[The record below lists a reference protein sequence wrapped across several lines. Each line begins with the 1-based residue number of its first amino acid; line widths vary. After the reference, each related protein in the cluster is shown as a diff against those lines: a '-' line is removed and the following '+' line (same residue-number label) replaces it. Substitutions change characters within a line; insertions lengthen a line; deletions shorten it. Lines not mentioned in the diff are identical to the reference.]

1 MKISTD
7 LCHAPYLVIA
17 YKSFYI
23 NSMENVT
30 HIGITNYQNKHLRFG
45 IKQQDRS
52 GHIYCIGKTGVGKS
66 TLLLNMAISD
76 IVHGNGIGIIDPHGD
91 ISQIVLGHI
100 PKERINDIIYFNPS
114 DSKFPVSFNPLT
126 DLNSSNHHLVA
137 SNLVGTLKKMWIDSW
152 GPRLEHIL
160 RNCILTLLQ
169 YP

>member
-1 MKISTD
+1 MFFYS
-7 LCHAPYLVIA
+7 AA
-17 YKSFYI
+17 YNARMS
-23 NSMENVT
+23 ETT

-45 IKQQDRS
+45 IKQNDRS

-76 IVHGNGIGIIDPHGD
+76 IIQGKGIGIIDPHGD
-91 ISQIVLGHI
+91 ISKAVLDYV
-100 PKERINDIIYFNPS
+100 PKDGVKDVIYFNPS
-114 DSKFPVSFNPLT
+114 DADFPISFNPLSGIH
-126 DLNSSNHHLVA
+126 NSNHHLVA
-137 SNLVGTLKKMWIDSW
+137 SNLVATLKKIWIDSW